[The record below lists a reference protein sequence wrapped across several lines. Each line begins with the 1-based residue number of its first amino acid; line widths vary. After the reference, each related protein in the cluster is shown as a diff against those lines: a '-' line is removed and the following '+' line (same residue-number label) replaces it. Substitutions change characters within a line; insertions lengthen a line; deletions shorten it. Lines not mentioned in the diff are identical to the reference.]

1 MRYEYQKEL
10 QKLNNLYESTGWLEL
25 TELEDSV
32 HLYHS
37 CIPKEEILL
46 FLEENNF
53 DYVIDED
60 DEIFIYD
67 SFEELQEEL
76 DEYDLISDASASF
89 IVEAVAKRKMVIR
102 KGKRKIIF
110 KCAPGLKKIG
120 KRRCVKRP
128 SRELAKMKRRARRAA
143 RKARKK
149 RMQANRK
156 RKISMRRRPHSSKPH
171 KSKKK

>member
-1 MRYEYQKEL
+1 MRYEYQQEL
-10 QKLNNLYESTGWLEL
+10 NRLHSLLENTGWLEL

-32 HLYHS
+32 HLDHS
-37 CIPKEEILL
+37 SIPQEEVLL

-53 DYVIDED
+53 DYSVIGEG
-60 DEIFIYD
+60 EILVFD
-67 SFEELQEEL
+67 SLEELEEEFS
-76 DEYDLISDASASF
+76 EYDLINTSSASF
-89 IVEAVAKRKMVIR
+89 ILEAVAKRKMVIR

-128 SRELAKMKRRARRAA
+128 SRELAKMKRRARRSA

-171 KSKKK
+171 KPKKK